1 VRGSEDEDR
10 RDDGPQRG
18 LTLAY
23 RYLNRRDRTETEVRS
38 HLEGKGIDAGD
49 VEQVIATLRD
59 QGFVDDARYARLLAE
74 DKRTLEGWGS
84 ERIRR
89 TLSARGI
96 DRELIEDA
104 LDGGDGDG
112 DAQEPTTEIDRAVAV
127 LSRRFPTPPRER
139 RERDRALAVLL
150 RKGYDVELA
159 LDALAR
165 HGSDLNA

>member
-10 RDDGPQRG
+10 GDDGLQRG

-23 RYLNRRDRTETEVRS
+23 RYLNRRDRTETEVRD
-38 HLEGKGIDAGD
+38 HLDGKGIDAGD
-49 VEQVIATLRD
+49 VEQVIAALRD

-74 DKRTLEGWGS
+74 DKRNLEGWGS

-96 DRELIEDA
+96 DRELIEGA
-104 LDGGDGDG
+104 LAGDGDG
-112 DAQEPTTEIDRAVAV
+112 DEQETTTEIDRAVAV
-127 LSRRFPTPPRER
+127 LGRRFPTPPRER

-165 HGSDLNA
+165 HGSDVNA

>member
-10 RDDGPQRG
+10 GDDGLQG
-18 LTLAY
+18 ALTLAY
-23 RYLNRRDRTETEVRS
+23 RYLNRRDRTETEVRA
-38 HLEGKGIDAGD
+38 HLEGKGIDPGD
-49 VEQVIATLRD
+49 VEQVIATLQD

-74 DKRTLEGWGS
+74 DKRNLEGWGS

-96 DRELIEDA
+96 DSELIEDA
-104 LDGGDGDG
+104 LAADGDQQG
-112 DAQEPTTEIDRAVAV
+112 TTTEIDRAVAV

-165 HGSDLNA
+165 HGSDVNA